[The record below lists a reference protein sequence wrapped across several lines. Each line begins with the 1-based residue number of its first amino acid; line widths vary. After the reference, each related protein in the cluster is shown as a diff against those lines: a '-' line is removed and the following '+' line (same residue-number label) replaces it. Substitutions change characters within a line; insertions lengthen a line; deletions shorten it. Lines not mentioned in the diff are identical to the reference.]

1 MKRSVLSLTLGL
13 FAAVALAPA
22 SLTAQNDTDS
32 DQITATAEVAIA
44 INVARVADLDF
55 GTVMPGWNRVIAVDD
70 PTAGHFQVTGGA
82 SAEVAL
88 NFSILP
94 TDLQYDDGVTIH
106 LLPVTFTALHN
117 TAADPTGGTSF
128 DPTVGEPGTN
138 LDAGTG
144 ELHVYVGG
152 TVTADPAQV
161 AGTYTAQ
168 VELTA
173 AYTGN

>member
-1 MKRSVLSLTLGL
+1 MKRSVLSLALGL
-13 FAAVALAPA
+13 FAAIALAPA
-22 SLTAQNDTDS
+22 TAIAQNTDS

-44 INVARVADLDF
+44 ITVARVADLDF
-55 GTVMPGWNRVIAVDD
+55 GTVMPSFNRIIAVDD

-88 NFSILP
+88 SFSILP
-94 TDLQYDDGVTIH
+94 TDLSYFDGVTTH

-117 TAADPTGGTSF
+117 TSADPTGGTSF
-128 DPTVGEPGTN
+128 TPATGEPGTN
-138 LDAGTG
+138 LDATTG
-144 ELHVYVGG
+144 QLHVYVGG
-152 TVTADPAQV
+152 TVTAALAQA